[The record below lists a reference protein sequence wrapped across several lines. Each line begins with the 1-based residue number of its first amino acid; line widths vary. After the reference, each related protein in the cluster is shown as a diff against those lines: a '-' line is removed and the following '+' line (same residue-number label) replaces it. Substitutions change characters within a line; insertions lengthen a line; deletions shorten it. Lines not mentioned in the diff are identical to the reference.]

1 MGYLQSQLRQ
11 VLRRL
16 SRAPMF
22 TAVTLI
28 TLAAGVGANTVVFS
42 VLEGILLKPLPYSHS
57 EQLVGVSHSAPGVN
71 IKDLPGAPSNYFIY
85 RDQNHSFQDIGMITN
100 DSVNVTGVAEPEQAP
115 VVRVTDGLLP
125 VLGAAPMMGRGFTRE
140 DDKAGTP
147 ETAILM
153 YGYWQRKFGG
163 NQGVLGQTV
172 KLDGKQTQ
180 IIGVMPQNFHFFDS
194 EDPAMIVP
202 FQFDRNKTFLGNF
215 SYAMVG
221 RLKPGVSIEQASTDV
236 GRMIPIVGQTFPAP
250 PGFSLK
256 MFEDAHLAP
265 VVKDLKERVV
275 GDVGSML
282 WVLMASIGLVLL
294 IACANVANLV
304 LVRVEGRRQELAVRA
319 ALGASWSRIASDL
332 LVESLVLGLMG
343 SLLGL
348 GIAWGALRL
357 LVKLAPK
364 GLPRINEIG
373 LDLPV
378 LFFTLGIAL
387 LASLLF
393 GCIPIFKYAGTR
405 LNTGLREGGRALSQ
419 SRDQHRA
426 RSVLV
431 VVQVALALVLLI
443 CSGLMARTF
452 LALTKVQPGFSD
464 PRTIQ
469 TFSLGIPKAE
479 VGDDEK
485 VARMYDEILQ
495 KVSAVPG
502 ISTAAISTG
511 VPLDGNNSNDPLYAE
526 DKTYRPGE
534 LSTIRRFKWIT
545 PGIFQ
550 TLGTPMVAG
559 RDVTWADIYNNAPV
573 MMMSEN
579 LARELWQTPANALG
593 KRVRV
598 GTTDDWREVI
608 GVVGDVHDDGMNK
621 EAPKLAYWPVL
632 MKNFEGEKIRA
643 MRNVVFALRT
653 PRAGTESLMKDV
665 RRAVWSVDPN
675 LPLADVRTE
684 DYFYRKSM
692 ARTSFTLLML
702 GVAGAM
708 ALLLGT
714 VGIYGVI
721 AYSVSQRTREIG
733 IRMALGAQR
742 QELTGMFVRHGLTL
756 TGIGVG
762 IGLLASFAAMRL
774 LSTLL
779 FGVSPVDLATYSL
792 VTIALA
798 ATAWLACYLPSRRAA
813 TVDPLVAL
821 RSE

>member
-1 MGYLQSQLRQ
+1 
-11 VLRRL
+11 
-16 SRAPMF
+16 
-22 TAVTLI
+22 
-28 TLAAGVGANTVVFS
+28 
-42 VLEGILLKPLPYSHS
+42 
-57 EQLVGVSHSAPGVN
+57 
-71 IKDLPGAPSNYFIY
+71 
-85 RDQNHSFQDIGMITN
+85 
-100 DSVNVTGVAEPEQAP
+100 
-115 VVRVTDGLLP
+115 
-125 VLGAAPMMGRGFTRE
+125 
-140 DDKAGTP
+140 
-147 ETAILM
+147 
-153 YGYWQRKFGG
+153 
-163 NQGVLGQTV
+163 
-172 KLDGKQTQ
+172 
-180 IIGVMPQNFHFFDS
+180 
-194 EDPAMIVP
+194 
-202 FQFDRNKTFLGNF
+202 
-215 SYAMVG
+215 
-221 RLKPGVSIEQASTDV
+221 
-236 GRMIPIVGQTFPAP
+236 
-250 PGFSLK
+250 
-256 MFEDAHLAP
+256 
-265 VVKDLKERVV
+265 
-275 GDVGSML
+275 
-282 WVLMASIGLVLL
+282 
-294 IACANVANLV
+294 
-304 LVRVEGRRQELAVRA
+304 
-319 ALGASWSRIASDL
+319 
-332 LVESLVLGLMG
+332 
-343 SLLGL
+343 
-348 GIAWGALRL
+348 
-357 LVKLAPK
+357 
-364 GLPRINEIG
+364 
-373 LDLPV
+373 
-378 LFFTLGIAL
+378 
-387 LASLLF
+387 
-393 GCIPIFKYAGTR
+393 
-405 LNTGLREGGRALSQ
+405 
-419 SRDQHRA
+419 
-426 RSVLV
+426 
-431 VVQVALALVLLI
+431 
-443 CSGLMARTF
+443 MARTF

-545 PGIFQ
+545 PGIFH